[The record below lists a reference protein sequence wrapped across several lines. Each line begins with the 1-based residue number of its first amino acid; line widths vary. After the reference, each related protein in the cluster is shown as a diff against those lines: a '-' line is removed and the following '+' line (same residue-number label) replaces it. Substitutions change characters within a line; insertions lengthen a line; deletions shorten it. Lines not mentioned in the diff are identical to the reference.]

1 MLEKIRPIY
10 TLALIAALI
19 SGLVILVYNFT
30 YVDTSNILTDK
41 QAAAVTTIYGGVKDD
56 FEVVP
61 LSTENDNGDKV
72 PTKIANKLSDAGI
85 SPAKIIKRTSDGSL
99 AFEFLVKGYK
109 SGFDIM
115 VGVKDGKVEGVAIVS
130 VGEETPGLGTNTNK
144 PEFLDQFKGLD
155 KKPVIKTTPKD
166 GQVLVDGVTGATL
179 SSKGVATA
187 VRNALDAY
195 NAIEGE
201 AQ

>member
-1 MLEKIRPIY
+1 MMEKIKPICV
-10 TLALIAALI
+10 LALISALI
-19 SGLVILVYNFT
+19 SGLVIIVYNLT
-30 YVDTSNILTDK
+30 YVDTSNVLTDK
-41 QAAAVTTIYGGVKDD
+41 QAAAVKQIYGNSDD
-56 FEVVP
+56 YEVVP
-61 LSTENDNGDKV
+61 LTTVNDSGEKVDTEIAKKISAAGLDVAKV
-72 PTKIANKLSDAGI
+72 VKK
-85 SPAKIIKRTSDGSL
+85 KSDGSL

-115 VGVKDGKVEGVAIVS
+115 VGVKDGKVAGVAIVS

-155 KKPVIKTTPKD
+155 KKPVVKTTPKD
-166 GQVLVDGVTGATL
+166 DQVLVDGVTGATL

-195 NAIEGE
+195 NAIGGE

>member
-41 QAAAVTTIYGGVKDD
+41 QAAAVTTIYGGTKDD

-61 LSTENDNGDKV
+61 LASTNENGDKV
-72 PTKIANKLSDAGI
+72 PTEIANKLSDAGI

-115 VGVKDGKVEGVAIVS
+115 VGVKDNKVEGVAIVS
-130 VGEETPGLGTNTNK
+130 VGEETPGLGTKTND
-144 PEFLDQFKGLD
+144 PAFLDKFKGLD
-155 KKPVIKTTPKD
+155 QKPVINTNAKD
-166 GQVLVDGVTGATL
+166 GQVRIDGVTGATL
-179 SSKGVATA
+179 SSRGVATA

-195 NAIEGE
+195 AAIGGD
-201 AQ
+201 QQ

>member
-1 MLEKIRPIY
+1 MLEKVKPIY
-10 TLALIAALI
+10 MLALIAAII
-19 SGLVILVYNFT
+19 SGLVIVVYKAT
-30 YVDTSNILTDK
+30 YKDTSNVITDK
-41 QAAAVTTIYGGVKDD
+41 QAVAVKQIYGGEAADY
-56 FEVVP
+56 EVVP
-61 LSTENDNGDKV
+61 LTVTNDSGEKV
-72 PTKIANKLSDAGI
+72 DSEIAKKISDAGLDV
-85 SPAKIIKRTSDGSL
+85 AKIIKKKDDGSL

-115 VGVKDGKVEGVAIVS
+115 VGVKDGKVAGVAIVS

-144 PEFLDQFKGLD
+144 PEFLDQFKGID
-155 KKPVIKTTPKD
+155 KKPVVKTTPKD
-166 GQVLVDGVTGATL
+166 DQILVDGVTGATL

-195 NAIEGE
+195 NAIGGE

>member
-1 MLEKIRPIY
+1 MKEQIKPICV
-10 TLALIAALI
+10 LALISALI
-19 SGLVILVYNFT
+19 SGLVIIVYTLT

-41 QAAAVTTIYGGVKDD
+41 QAAAVTKIYGGTRDD
-56 FEVVP
+56 YEVVP
-61 LSTENDNGDKV
+61 LTIENDKGEKV
-72 PTKIANKLSDAGI
+72 PSEIAEKISGAGLDV
-85 SPAKIIKRTSDGSL
+85 AKVIRKKSDGSL

-115 VGVKDGKVEGVAIVS
+115 VGVKDSKVEGVAIVS
-130 VGEETPGLGTNTNK
+130 VGEETPGLGPNTDK
-144 PEFLDQFKGLD
+144 PEFLDQFKGID
-155 KKPVIKTTPKD
+155 KKPVVKTTPKD
-166 GQVLVDGVTGATL
+166 DQVLVDGVTGATL

-195 NAIEGE
+195 NAIGGE